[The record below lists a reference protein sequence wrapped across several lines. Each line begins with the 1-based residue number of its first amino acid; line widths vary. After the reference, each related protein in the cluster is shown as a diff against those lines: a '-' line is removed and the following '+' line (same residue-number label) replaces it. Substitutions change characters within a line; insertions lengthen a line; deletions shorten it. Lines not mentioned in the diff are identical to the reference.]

1 MATKIIVIREFQL
14 YGIEAISYYNGWSM
28 AIAGALIVFAGL
40 VLLSTTIYIFPKIL
54 MLWEKRQNEFELN
67 HDIPIEDDLEE
78 KLELS
83 LPKQFPS
90 DINEIANLY
99 KPLIEE
105 IGETFY
111 LSDLYKIA
119 KKYEFPHPHIT
130 FASFRDYEILI
141 PHGEGVF
148 TWNQP
153 ADNENE

>member
-1 MATKIIVIREFQL
+1 M
-14 YGIEAISYYNGWSM
+14 YGFEAISYYNGWNM

-40 VLLSTTIYIFPKIL
+40 VVLSTTIYIFPKIL
-54 MLWEKRQNEFELN
+54 MLWEKRQIEFEKN
-67 HDIPIEDDLEE
+67 HKNQMGD
-78 KLELS
+78 KLKEQQALS

-105 IGETFY
+105 LGETFY
-111 LSDLYKIA
+111 LADLYEISKQ
-119 KKYEFPHPHIT
+119 YDFPHPHIT
-130 FASFRDYEILI
+130 LAAFRDSEILI

-153 ADNENE
+153 EDNENE

>member
-1 MATKIIVIREFQL
+1 M
-14 YGIEAISYYNGWSM
+14 YGFEAISYYNGWNM

-40 VLLSTTIYIFPKIL
+40 VVLSTTIYIFPKIL
-54 MLWEKRQNEFELN
+54 MLWEKSQIEFEQN
-67 HDIPIEDDLEE
+67 NKMQMEDEPEE
-78 KLELS
+78 QQALS

-105 IGETFY
+105 LGETFN
-111 LSDLYKIA
+111 LTDLYEIS
-119 KKYEFPHPHIT
+119 KKYDFPHPHIT
-130 FASFRDYEILI
+130 FAAFRDSEILI

-153 ADNENE
+153 EDNEKE

>member
-1 MATKIIVIREFQL
+1 M
-14 YGIEAISYYNGWSM
+14 YGFEAISYYNGWNM

-54 MLWEKRQNEFELN
+54 MLWEKRQIEFEKN
-67 HDIPIEDDLEE
+67 HKNQMGD
-78 KLELS
+78 KLKEQQALS

-105 IGETFY
+105 LGETFY
-111 LSDLYKIA
+111 LADLYEIS
-119 KKYEFPHPHIT
+119 KKYDFPHPHIT
-130 FASFRDYEILI
+130 LAAFRDSEILI

-153 ADNENE
+153 EDNEKE

>member
-1 MATKIIVIREFQL
+1 M
-14 YGIEAISYYNGWSM
+14 YGFEAISYYNGWNM

-54 MLWEKRQNEFELN
+54 MLWEKRQIEFEKN
-67 HDIPIEDDLEE
+67 HKNQMGD
-78 KLELS
+78 KLKEQQALS

-105 IGETFY
+105 LGETFY
-111 LSDLYKIA
+111 LTDLYEIS
-119 KKYEFPHPHIT
+119 KKYDFPHPHIT
-130 FASFRDYEILI
+130 FAAFRDSEILI
-141 PHGEGVF
+141 SHGEGVF

-153 ADNENE
+153 EDNEKE

>member
-1 MATKIIVIREFQL
+1 L
-14 YGIEAISYYNGWSM
+14 YGFEAISYYNGWSM

-40 VLLSTTIYIFPKIL
+40 VVLSTTIYIFPKIL
-54 MLWEKRQNEFELN
+54 MLWEKRQIKFEKN
-67 HDIPIEDDLEE
+67 HKMQMED
-78 KLELS
+78 KLKEQQALS

-105 IGETFY
+105 LGETFY
-111 LSDLYKIA
+111 LADLYEIS
-119 KKYEFPHPHIT
+119 KKYDFPHPHIT
-130 FASFRDYEILI
+130 LAAFRDSEILI

-153 ADNENE
+153 EDNEKE

>member
-1 MATKIIVIREFQL
+1 M
-14 YGIEAISYYNGWSM
+14 YGLEAISYYNGWNM
-28 AIAGALIVFAGL
+28 ALVGALIVFAGL

-54 MLWEKRQNEFELN
+54 MFWEKRQIEFEQN
-67 HDIPIEDDLEE
+67 HEMPIEVEPG
-78 KLELS
+78 KKPGLS

-105 IGETFY
+105 LGETFY
-111 LSDLYKIA
+111 LTDLYEIS
-119 KKYEFPHPHIT
+119 KKYDFPHPHIT
-130 FASFRDYEILI
+130 LAAFRDSEILI

-153 ADNENE
+153 EDNEKE

>member
-1 MATKIIVIREFQL
+1 M
-14 YGIEAISYYNGWSM
+14 YGFEAISYYNGWNM

-40 VLLSTTIYIFPKIL
+40 VVLSTTIYIFPKIL
-54 MLWEKRQNEFELN
+54 MLLEKRQNEFEKNNKMQMGDNLK
-67 HDIPIEDDLEE
+67 EQQA
-78 KLELS
+78 LS

-105 IGETFY
+105 LGESFY
-111 LSDLYKIA
+111 LADLYEIS
-119 KKYEFPHPHIT
+119 KKYDFPHPHIT
-130 FASFRDYEILI
+130 FVAFRDSEILI

-153 ADNENE
+153 EDNEKE

>member
-1 MATKIIVIREFQL
+1 L
-14 YGIEAISYYNGWSM
+14 YGFEAISYYNGWNM

-40 VLLSTTIYIFPKIL
+40 VVLSTTIYIFPKIL
-54 MLWEKRQNEFELN
+54 MLWEKRQREFEKN
-67 HDIPIEDDLEE
+67 HKMQMGD
-78 KLELS
+78 KLKEQQALS

-105 IGETFY
+105 LGETFY
-111 LSDLYKIA
+111 LTDLYEIS
-119 KKYEFPHPHIT
+119 KKYDFPHPHIT
-130 FASFRDYEILI
+130 LAAFRDSEILI

-153 ADNENE
+153 EDNEKE

>member
-1 MATKIIVIREFQL
+1 MALV
-14 YGIEAISYYNGWSM
+14 
-28 AIAGALIVFAGL
+28 GALIVFAGL

-54 MLWEKRQNEFELN
+54 MLWEKRQ
-67 HDIPIEDDLEE
+67 IKYKMPIEVEPEE
-78 KLELS
+78 QQALS

-105 IGETFY
+105 LGETFY
-111 LSDLYKIA
+111 LTDLYEIS
-119 KKYEFPHPHIT
+119 KKYDFPHPHIT
-130 FASFRDYEILI
+130 LAAFRDSEILI

-153 ADNENE
+153 EDNEKE